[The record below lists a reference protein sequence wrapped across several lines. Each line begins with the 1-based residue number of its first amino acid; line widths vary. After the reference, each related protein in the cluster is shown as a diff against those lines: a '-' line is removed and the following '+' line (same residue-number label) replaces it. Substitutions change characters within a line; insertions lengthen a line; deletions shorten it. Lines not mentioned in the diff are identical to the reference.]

1 MDYEI
6 TANEDDSVTL
16 KAGSITAHISGDNFK
31 DANWAAMY
39 LGQFI
44 TMSYDLS
51 ALALLVRHLKT
62 SASTLNLN
70 VSDLSNMVEDM
81 NERIT
86 KCQK

>member
-1 MDYEI
+1 
-6 TANEDDSVTL
+6 
-16 KAGSITAHISGDNFK
+16 
-31 DANWAAMY
+31 MY